1 MGTIKD
7 RNCKDLTEAEEIK
20 KRWQELYKKGLND
33 LDNHNGRVTNLEQDI
48 LEFEVKWALRGTTM
62 NTVSGG
68 DRISAELFQILKD
81 DAAKVLYSIC

>member
-1 MGTIKD
+1 MVVIQ
-7 RNCKDLTEAEEIK
+7 RCQEYTE
-20 KRWQELYKKGLND
+20 ELYKRD
-33 LDNHNGRVTNLEQDI
+33 LHDPDKQDGVITHPEPDI